1 MPVMDGCEA
10 TSKIRTLI
18 QFYGFK
24 QPLII
29 GTSGQTEQ
37 KYVEEAIKSGMN
49 SLLSKPINLQ
59 LVKRILKKMNYI

>member
-29 GTSGQTEQ
+29 GTSGQTE
-37 KYVEEAIKSGMN
+37 
-49 SLLSKPINLQ
+49 
-59 LVKRILKKMNYI
+59 